1 MQKQYYV
8 PPPAA
13 EVPRKKARCRVVDFA
28 AESSAAKVP
37 RKARRKPQVALSCF
51 GGGGVKSL
59 RADASER
66 VPATAPP
73 TIARA
78 RANAKLAR
86 FFMAH
91 IIPFLPRSRLGVCAA
106 GRGVALRLAGWV
118 YYSKNWRRAAKFAAA
133 VLPEP
138 DYRAGATENGDGA
151 LAGGIDA
158 AHDKAREIPAT
169 VKQPTRAGSDELRE
183 NLRTAAFAD

>member
-1 MQKQYYV
+1 MR
-8 PPPAA
+8 PAGRISTYMSFWIKFWSYF
-13 EVPRKKARCRVVDFA
+13 VGTTCSVDATLTNVRWDF
-28 AESSAAKVP
+28 
-37 RKARRKPQVALSCF
+37 RRDL
-51 GGGGVKSL
+51 
-59 RADASER
+59 AS
-66 VPATAPP
+66 PL
-73 TIARA
+73 
-78 RANAKLAR
+78 LAR
-86 FFMAH
+86 WSNYHPA
-91 IIPFLPRSRLGVCAA
+91 PR
-106 GRGVALRLAGWV
+106 LRLAGWV